1 MLNAVI
7 KANYFNRHNLEK
19 TLDNDEDLFCHL
31 DYWTAKKKKK
41 KSDRLIFAVGHVI
54 SRYEKM
60 ERDSQD

>member
-41 KSDRLIFAVGHVI
+41 K
-54 SRYEKM
+54 K
-60 ERDSQD
+60 